1 MDSIG
6 NFCEILWL
14 FDFYWNYC
22 RCEDSLCSQNISP
35 PVVLEHSLFAKT
47 VPFTFPFF
55 ALLTC
60 YEQMHFL
67 AYFSEQKMT
76 NKRYL
81 DRHTV
86 LSILQDMLQHI
97 AKSTFLYFHC
107 GPQKNCSCHFFENI
121 PTVFFS
127 SPSFS
132 VGHMEFQS
140 MKLLDFL
147 NLFGFP
153 DLFWISPLFFRI
165 SSWFFYF
172 ILKVIL
178 SQGLNA

>member
-6 NFCEILWL
+6 NFCEILRH

-47 VPFTFPFF
+47 VPFTPFF

-60 YEQMHFL
+60 SQQMHL
-67 AYFSEQKMT
+67 LTYFSWTKMT

-81 DRHTV
+81 DRHTEAYYRTCCN
-86 LSILQDMLQHI
+86 ILQ
-97 AKSTFLYFHC
+97 KSTFLYFHC
-107 GPQKNCSCHFFENI
+107 GPQKNCSFHFFENI

-127 SPSFS
+127 SPFFS

-140 MKLLDFL
+140 IKHLDFL
-147 NLFGFP
+147 IFLDP
-153 DLFWISPLFFRI
+153 WLLSY
-165 SSWFFYF
+165 SW
-172 ILKVIL
+172 
-178 SQGLNA
+178 